1 MESRQLLKHETGIL
15 CSHTQDHT
23 MCWTFAFTLVTRSL
37 TVFIQDATTLKGN
50 KTGSVF
56 TAQPH
61 KTNWSLAASYWSV
74 KAQMKWLDG
83 AAFSYKLPF
92 KHLLIKQRLDKD
104 QLC

>member
-1 MESRQLLKHETGIL
+1 
-15 CSHTQDHT
+15 

-37 TVFIQDATTLKGN
+37 TVVIQDATTLKGN

-61 KTNWSLAASYWSV
+61 KTNWSLAASDWSV

-83 AAFSYKLPF
+83 AAQLKRGCLFSPINC
-92 KHLLIKQRLDKD
+92 HLNNVFNFLESTDTDVDGWVRLWS
-104 QLC
+104 